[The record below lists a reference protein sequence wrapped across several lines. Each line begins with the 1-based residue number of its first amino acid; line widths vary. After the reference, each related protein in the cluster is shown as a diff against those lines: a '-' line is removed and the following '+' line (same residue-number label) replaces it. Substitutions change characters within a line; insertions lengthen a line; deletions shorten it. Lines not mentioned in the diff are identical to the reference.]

1 MSAKIILAAILV
13 TMGTSASYA
22 QYARDV
28 TSDLD
33 ATMTEQQKLGPNERS
48 YRSGNATITTK
59 TPWWYPRRGYYYR
72 RHY

>member
-1 MSAKIILAAILV
+1 MNAKIIIAAIIV

-28 TSDLD
+28 TSDPD
-33 ATMTEQQKLGPNERS
+33 ATMTEQQKLGPNEQS
-48 YRSGNATITTK
+48 YRAGNATITTK
-59 TPWWYPRRGYYYR
+59 TGRWYPRRAYYYR